1 MIMHSLLPN
10 NLGSC
15 LNRIECKTDA
25 LNPESFECE
34 DDYPKCVDRLTISA
48 HNSIMP
54 SKSLSPEDLQY

>member
-1 MIMHSLLPN
+1 M
-10 NLGSC
+10 
-15 LNRIECKTDA
+15 ECKTDA

-54 SKSLSPEDLQY
+54 SKSLSPADLQYYKPIWNSLDYLG